1 MTARKKPAPAKK
13 TARAGKDAAKTTSTP
28 PKKKKTGRP
37 SAYSEALA
45 TEICERLAN
54 KESMR
59 QICLD
64 PRMPHR
70 TTVQEWIARDPAFAT
85 RCARAREEQADYIV
99 EDCASIEDRT
109 IAGEIN
115 PAAARAVLASK
126 QWRAA
131 KLAPK
136 KYGDKLQLGGADDLA
151 PLQGGSVTVNNTIE
165 IPPAEAYAKML
176 SKGG

>member
-1 MTARKKPAPAKK
+1 MIQTTCFRPALGVLLLAAATAGAQPAMPAKPAV
-13 TARAGKDAAKTTSTP
+13 R
-28 PKKKKTGRP
+28 
-37 SAYSEALA
+37 
-45 TEICERLAN
+45 
-54 KESMR
+54 
-59 QICLD
+59 
-64 PRMPHR
+64 
-70 TTVQEWIARDPAFAT
+70 
-85 RCARAREEQADYIV
+85 QADYIV

-176 SKGG
+176 TKGA

>member
-13 TARAGKDAAKTTSTP
+13 TARAGKDAAG
-28 PKKKKTGRP
+28 KKKNGRP
-37 SAYSEALA
+37 SAFTEALA

-59 QICLD
+59 KICLD
-64 PRMPHR
+64 PHMPDR
-70 TTVQEWIARDPAFAT
+70 TTVQEWIAKDSGFAT

-99 EDCASIEDRT
+99 EDCAEIEDKT
-109 IAGEIN
+109 LSGEIN

-136 KYGDKLQLGGADDLA
+136 KYGDKLQLGGADGLP
-151 PLQGGSVTVNNTIE
+151 PLPGASVNVTANFE